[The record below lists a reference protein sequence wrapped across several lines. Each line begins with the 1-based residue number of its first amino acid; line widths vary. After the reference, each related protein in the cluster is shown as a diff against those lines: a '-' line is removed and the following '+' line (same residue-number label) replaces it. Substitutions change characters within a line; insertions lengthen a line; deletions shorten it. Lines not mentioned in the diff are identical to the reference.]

1 MCLCEIYTE
10 GSGATEE
17 AREGEGI
24 EPECADKRDY
34 TENDLKELQKKIR
47 AAALQK
53 FAHPDPQET
62 EEQSKTAGR
71 LQTEI
76 NRRLVC
82 VFINMMTPIYQP

>member
-34 TENDLKELQKKIR
+34 TENELKELQKKIR

-62 EEQSKTAGR
+62 EEQRAARQREADKQRGKAFAELLHLGETWA
-71 LQTEI
+71 E
-76 NRRLVC
+76 V
-82 VFINMMTPIYQP
+82 